1 MPMALMTMAWLGFGA
16 LGPWG
21 LGLGA
26 IPPLLGP
33 LLLLLL
39 LFLAS
44 SSVAPSGLY
53 GLAAAYL
60 LVGGR

>member
-1 MPMALMTMAWLGFGA
+1 MAMMTMAWLGFGA
-16 LGPWG
+16 LGPWA

-26 IPPLLGP
+26 IRHTP
-33 LLLLLL
+33 
-39 LFLAS
+39 AS
-44 SSVAPSGLY
+44 WAAFAFAFAFFWLVASSGLY